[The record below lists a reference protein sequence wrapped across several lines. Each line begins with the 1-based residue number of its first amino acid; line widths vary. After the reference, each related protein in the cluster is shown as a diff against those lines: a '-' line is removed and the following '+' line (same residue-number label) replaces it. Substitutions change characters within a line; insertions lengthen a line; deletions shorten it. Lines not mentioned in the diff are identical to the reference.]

1 MSGKITENHRIVT
14 FEHEMNVEG
23 NRLVEKKQKTTI
35 EPKDSENSG
44 VTTILVHVRSIGE
57 RIVKVTETTHFDQ
70 CDECGAPERV
80 VETDLT
86 ELEAQEFEED
96 WQRLWSPT
104 LNEFDFLF
112 VKLNF

>member
-23 NRLVEKKQKTTI
+23 NHLVEKKQKTII
-35 EPKDSENSG
+35 EPKDDPENSG

-57 RIVKVTETTHFDQ
+57 RCVKVTKTTHEDQ
-70 CDECGAPERV
+70 EDTEEGPERV

-86 ELEAQEFEED
+86 ELEVQEFEHD
-96 WQRLWSPT
+96 WQRLWTP
-104 LNEFDFLF
+104 
-112 VKLNF
+112 KLTEKTFE